1 MLEISP
7 EILYTSTILFVVTLI
22 FIFCVTN
29 IIDIDENNEETLT
42 FKHKCKLALTS
53 VIFSLVF
60 TILIAL
66 LSIHVDDKIYKMRY
80 S

>member
-22 FIFCVTN
+22 FIFCITN
-29 IIDIDENNEETLT
+29 VIDIDEDNKETLT

-53 VIFSLVF
+53 VFISLIF
-60 TILIAL
+60 TILITL
-66 LSIHVDDKIYKMRY
+66 LSVHVDDKIYKMRY